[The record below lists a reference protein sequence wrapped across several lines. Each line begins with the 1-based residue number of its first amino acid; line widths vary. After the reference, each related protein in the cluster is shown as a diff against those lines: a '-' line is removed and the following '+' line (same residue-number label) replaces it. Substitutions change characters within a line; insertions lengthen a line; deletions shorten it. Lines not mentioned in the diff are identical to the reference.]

1 MSKNNKFRSTIDTN
15 LNVKNIKTQNN
26 IELPLRKEIM
36 EIKYSIKDDE
46 DFRNTIVNKN
56 FNFRFQKFSKY
67 VTGLLDLKKN
77 GFI

>member
-1 MSKNNKFRSTIDTN
+1 MG
-15 LNVKNIKTQNN
+15 
-26 IELPLRKEIM
+26 KEIM
-36 EIKYSIKDDE
+36 EIKYNINNDK

-77 GFI
+77 GLI

>member
-1 MSKNNKFRSTIDTN
+1 
-15 LNVKNIKTQNN
+15 
-26 IELPLRKEIM
+26 LPLRKEIM